1 MTHLPGRH
9 FLQVP
14 GPSNIPDRVLRA
26 IGQPVLDHRG
36 PAFAALQRELF
47 ERIRLVFKTKQ
58 PVLIYPGTGTG
69 GWESALVNT
78 LSAGDSVLG
87 FDTGNFSSLWSKMAV
102 QFGLDARVLANDWRR
117 GPSPEAIE
125 AALAE
130 DRGHSVKAVL
140 LVHNETSNGV
150 LSRVPE
156 IRRAIDRANHPAL
169 LMVDTV
175 SSLGS
180 ADFRMDEW
188 GIDVAIGG
196 SQKGLMVPTGLAF
209 VGVGEKA
216 AAAMKNAKLPRSY
229 WDWAPYLN
237 AARGGALPYTPAC
250 NLMFGLKE
258 ALDMLD
264 EEGLEN
270 VFKRHTRHAEATR
283 RAVRSWGLEMVC
295 EDAREYSPSIT
306 AVLAPEGH
314 SADALRKLVLEGFNM
329 SLGAGLGRLADKV
342 FRIGHLGDL
351 GDLMLAGA
359 LSGVEMGLA
368 RSGMPHQAGGVL
380 AALQYLSDSGAHAR
394 VTKAA

>member
-1 MTHLPGRH
+1 MTHQPGRH

-26 IGQPVLDHRG
+26 VGQPVLDHRG
-36 PAFAALQRELF
+36 PDFANLQRDLF
-47 ERIRLVFKTKQ
+47 ERLPGVFKTQ
-58 PVLIYPGTGTG
+58 RPVLIFPGTGSG

-78 LSAGDSVLG
+78 LSPGDTVLA
-87 FDTGNFSSLWSKMAV
+87 FDCGQFSSLWARMAR
-102 QFGLDARVLANDWRR
+102 QFGLEVRLIANDWRR
-117 GPSPEAIE
+117 GPSPDEIE
-125 AALAE
+125 TVLAE
-130 DRGHSVKAVL
+130 DRGHRIKAVL

-150 LSRVPE
+150 MARVAE
-156 IRRAIDRANHPAL
+156 IRQAIDRSAHPAL

-216 AAAMKNAKLPRSY
+216 EAAMKQALLPRSY
-229 WDWAPYLN
+229 WDWTPMLA

-258 ALDMLD
+258 ALDMLA
-264 EEGLEN
+264 EEGLDN
-270 VFKRHTRHAEATR
+270 VISRHRRHAEATR
-283 RAVRSWGLEMVC
+283 RAVSAWGLEIVC
-295 EDAREYSPSIT
+295 EDAREFSASIT
-306 AVLAPEGH
+306 AILMPEGH
-314 SADALRKLVLEGFNM
+314 SADAFRKLVLENFNM

-342 FRIGHLGDL
+342 FRIGHLGDFN
-351 GDLMLAGA
+351 DLMLAGTLA
-359 LSGVEMGLA
+359 GVEMGLA
-368 RSGMPHQAGGVL
+368 RAGVAHRSGGVS
-380 AALQYLSDSGAHAR
+380 AAVQYLGSDASTRPAA
-394 VTKAA
+394 KAA